1 MTFNPANF
9 ITGLSYLVS
18 GWLGIFVVIG
28 IIILATMLLNK
39 IFTGKDK
46 NQE

>member
-9 ITGLSYLVS
+9 IAGLSYLVS

-28 IIILATMLLNK
+28 IIIIATVILNK
-39 IFTGKDK
+39 VFTEKKD
-46 NQE
+46 QQ